1 MPPTPPPGCRIAD
14 YQIERTLG
22 TGATGTVYKALCTAG
37 RLRRRTVAVK
47 VVRKE
52 TLVDQGR
59 LARIR
64 EEIAVHARLDRH
76 RNILQ
81 YEDAFEDDTAI
92 YILTEFCSGSTVFRY
107 MMDNAPTG
115 LPECDVRP
123 MMRDLTEAVAFLH
136 DRGVVHRD
144 LKLTNLL
151 LDDDRRVKIADFGLA
166 TTLPL
171 GERLADAVMC
181 GTPNYVSPEVLA
193 RASYGPSSDCWSL
206 GCVLVALLTGKPP
219 FQGSQVGETLHL
231 VSRGAYRPLP
241 RTCSRKAKSLVHALL
256 QVDPAARPTAE
267 QVLRHPFLYRGAGHD
282 GQPDSGREVVA
293 ISRPEEQV
301 SPSLATSK
309 AQRVLGLQAE
319 RVLATQKEQVLVSQP
334 NRMLDQRQDV
344 LEPQVPVLGLLT
356 EKVLGLQSERV
367 LDPQTVK
374 VLGPGPEVLVR
385 RQDVL
390 EPQMQNVL
398 GHEDQEALKVRTVPV
413 LQPQAPQAP
422 QPDNRRD
429 VPRVEDKSPPPV
441 QADDAFVAKHRFTT
455 DGLQASE
462 HKTKRGML
470 TVSEDGWVC
479 IRLVEDTIEQQ
490 ISPDGGTIRVG
501 EATYTLAD
509 LPARL
514 MPGYRY
520 AAKIV
525 HQLKGRLV
533 RVALESDGAKCRLF
547 GDGKFECALAKESR
561 KVSYDRNAIKVADKQ
576 ASLWKGHI
584 DEVPDEH
591 RDVVRQA
598 MIWLGRSKDISDGQ
612 SKDISGGQSKDV
624 GGGFEGQGNRD
635 ASPRKS
641 FTRKFLQG
649 IGWVEQVNDVSDGRN
664 VWRFLFM
671 DGVSLELCAKERRV
685 TIDDGTIEQYPLRED
700 VKLPRDVKA
709 RLKLCGQ
716 AMKAFL

>member
-256 QVDPAARPTAE
+256 QVDPDVRPTAE
-267 QVLRHPFLYRGAGHD
+267 QVLRHPFLCRGAGYD

-293 ISRPEEQV
+293 ILRPEEQV

-309 AQRVLGLQAE
+309 AQRVLGLQADKAF
-319 RVLATQKEQVLVSQP
+319 ATQKEQVAVSQS
-334 NRMLDQRQDV
+334 NRLLGQGQDVLHGRQDV
-344 LEPQVPVLGLLT
+344 LEPQVPLLGLLAEKVLALQSESALDPQT
-356 EKVLGLQSERV
+356 EKVL
-367 LDPQTVK
+367 D
-374 VLGPGPEVLVR
+374 PGPEVLVR

-390 EPQMQNVL
+390 ESRMQNVL
-398 GHEDQEALKVRTVPV
+398 GHEDQEAFEVRTATV
-413 LQPQAPQAP
+413 LHSQTPQVP
-422 QPDNRRD
+422 QPGNQRD
-429 VPRVEDKSPPPV
+429 VLRTEDKSPPPV

-462 HKTKRGML
+462 HKTKRGTL
-470 TVSEDGWVC
+470 TVIDDGWARV
-479 IRLVEDTIEQQ
+479 RLVEDTTEQQ

-561 KVSYDRNAIKVADKQ
+561 KVSYDRDAIKVADKQ

-598 MIWLGRSKDISDGQ
+598 MIWLGRSKDIS
-612 SKDISGGQSKDV
+612 GGQSKDV
-624 GGGFEGQGNRD
+624 GGGFQGQSNRD
-635 ASPRKS
+635 ALPRKS

-649 IGWVEQVNDVSDGRN
+649 IGWVEQVNDASDGRN